1 MKDHEKL
8 TKSSRSGLQ
17 SPGRAHPAS
26 GGRGHDR
33 RDGRPVERGA
43 GADVSIRIITEPSQ
57 GHPSLAQ
64 PVRHMETK
72 YSTGWAWIVVAAILA
87 VGLLGLFAAA
97 ASPFGGSYG
106 MMGGGTWTWGI
117 LMMGIGGLVLIV
129 ILLAFFWILRGAYP
143 TAAYP
148 VYMPPANAL
157 DALDQRYARGELS
170 REDYLSI
177 RGDLT
182 HGSSQP

>member
-1 MKDHEKL
+1 
-8 TKSSRSGLQ
+8 
-17 SPGRAHPAS
+17 
-26 GGRGHDR
+26 
-33 RDGRPVERGA
+33 
-43 GADVSIRIITEPSQ
+43 
-57 GHPSLAQ
+57 
-64 PVRHMETK
+64 METK

-148 VYMPPANAL
+148 AYMPPPANAL
-157 DALDQRYARGELS
+157 DALDERYARGELS
-170 REDYLSI
+170 REDYLRI

-182 HGSSQP
+182 HGSFQP